1 MGSSTQS
8 WATGL
13 PESYSSRWFI
23 TSWPGGYVGASDA
36 ALLFVLDSSA
46 SCCLCLRLFR
56 SAPPNWE
63 YGELARWLNAYCTP
77 DALVTD
83 EHRLQHT
90 LVTAGARLDRATSA
104 HLDKSIT
111 LLTPAVASCMR
122 SLECLFNDSEFQM
135 FTTLVDINAAP
146 MGTLPDLLS
155 SRHHRRGASG
165 ESSAPTVDGR

>member
-23 TSWPGGYVGASDA
+23 TSWPGRYVGASDA

-46 SCCLCLRLFR
+46 SRCLCLRLFR
-56 SAPPNWE
+56 SVPPNWE
-63 YGELARWLNAYCTP
+63 YGELARLLNAYCTP

-83 EHRLQHT
+83 ERRLQHT
-90 LVTAGARLDRATSA
+90 RDRRSPLDRATSA

-135 FTTLVDINAAP
+135 FTTFVDINAA
-146 MGTLPDLLS
+146 LKSWHLFYNNRS
-155 SRHHRRGASG
+155 SLR
-165 ESSAPTVDGR
+165 

>member
-1 MGSSTQS
+1 MRSSTQS

-23 TSWPGGYVGASDA
+23 TSGPGRYVGASDA

-46 SCCLCLRLFR
+46 SRCVCPRLFR

-63 YGELARWLNAYCTP
+63 YGELARRLNAYCTP

-83 EHRLQHT
+83 ERRLQPT
-90 LVTAGARLDRATSA
+90 LGTAGARLDRATSA

-111 LLTPAVASCMR
+111 LTPAVASCMR

-135 FTTLVDINAAP
+135 FTTFVDINAAP
-146 MGTLPDLLS
+146 MGTLADILS